1 MPAASAIDVEG
12 LAKYYGDLLAVDH
25 VSLNVNEGEFFGFLG
40 PNGAGKTT
48 TVRMLT
54 GVIRPDK
61 GEARILGHPAGS
73 LPAKQVTA
81 VVPEMAN
88 AYLDLSAWANLTLMM
103 ELYGIPVKRGKQRAE
118 KLLQELGLSE
128 RKNDAVKGF
137 SRGMRQ
143 RLILCMALV
152 SDARV
157 LFLDEPTTGLDV
169 QSTRL
174 IRAML
179 RNLKQEQITIF
190 LTTHNMDE
198 ANELCD
204 RVAIINHGKIV
215 VTDSPDNLREA
226 VTRFH
231 SVEVVFN
238 PRVPAGSLSQ
248 LPSVEKAEDIEDGIR
263 ILTADPCAMVASLI
277 NYSEVNGLTM
287 ADLHVLPPSLEDAF
301 VQLTE
306 LGVGDG

>member
-1 MPAASAIDVEG
+1 MPTPSAIKVEG

-54 GVIRPDK
+54 GVIGPDEGK
-61 GEARILGHPAGS
+61 ARILGHPAGS
-73 LPAKQVTA
+73 LRAKQETA

-88 AYLDLSAWANLTLMM
+88 AYLDLSAWTNLTLMM
-103 ELYGIPVKRGKQRAE
+103 ELYGIPVKEGKQRAE

-128 RKNDAVKGF
+128 RKNDAVRGF
-137 SRGMRQ
+137 SGGMRQ

-152 SDARV
+152 SDAQV
-157 LFLDEPTTGLDV
+157 LFLDEPTTALDV

-179 RNLKQEQITIF
+179 RNLKQEQKTIF

-204 RVAIINHGKIV
+204 RVAIINRGRIV
-215 VTDSPDNLREA
+215 ATDRPDNLREA
-226 VTRFH
+226 VTRQH
-231 SVEVVFN
+231 LVEVVFHR
-238 PRVPAGSLSQ
+238 PVPAESLSQ
-248 LPSVEKAEDIEDGIR
+248 LPNVDRAENTEDGVR
-263 ILTADPCAMVASLI
+263 ILTADPCAVVASLM
-277 NYSEVNGLTM
+277 NYSEDNGLRM
-287 ADLHVLPPSLEDAF
+287 EDLHVVPPSLEDAF

-306 LGVGDG
+306 EGVGDG